1 VVTGACT
8 PTTTSERGRQRP
20 EEVLVRRYEMMMI
33 VTDTIDEDAAKAA
46 VEKAKKVLAQQGGN
60 LLDEAWWGRRKLA
73 YEINKR
79 DHGYYAV
86 LDLEATSEAVDEVE
100 RQLKISDDV
109 VRFKTVRPETRV
121 RSRA

>member
-1 VVTGACT
+1 M
-8 PTTTSERGRQRP
+8 
-20 EEVLVRRYEMMMI
+20 RRYELMMI
-33 VTDTIDEDAAKAA
+33 VTDTIEEDAAKAA
-46 VEKAKKVLAQQGGN
+46 VEKAKDVLTKQGGT

-86 LDLEATSEAVDEVE
+86 LDLEGTTETVNELE

-109 VRFKTVRPETRV
+109 VRFKTVRPEIRV